1 MSFLDKIF
9 DSNQKQLRKLGP
21 FIEEISAKEEEISS
35 LTDSQIKDRISK
47 LKGDGRKISDDK
59 IPDFIDDNLVEVF
72 ALVREATK
80 RVANIR
86 HFDVQIMAGVALAQG
101 KLTEVATGEGKTLIA
116 TLPLTLYSLLD
127 RGAHIVTVN
136 DYLARR
142 DGEWC
147 GHIYN
152 FLGLSVGIIT
162 PSQAYRYA
170 SLETLEKEGKSKDL
184 LKSSLPN
191 VAKLNNMNGVFLV
204 ECSKKEAYAC
214 DITYGTNNDLGFDYL
229 RDNLVYS
236 KHDMVMRD
244 LFFCIVD
251 EADSVLIDEARTPL
265 IISDPVVGETQ
276 KYILFARLASTLSE
290 KDDYELDEKN
300 QAVTLTESGIDKV
313 ERFLKLDDI
322 WSDYSITY
330 HLENA
335 LKAKAFFKKD
345 DEYIIKDGKVVIV
358 DEFTGR
364 LMPDRRF
371 SEGLHQAIEAKEGV
385 EVLQES
391 KTLATITFQNFFRLY
406 KYLSGMTG
414 TALTEAE
421 EFFKIYKLDVIVIP
435 TNKPNIRID
444 SPDRVYRNKKAKFNA
459 VIEEIETLHSKGVPI
474 LVGTTS
480 VEASEELS
488 LMLKAK
494 GISHSVLN
502 AKYYD
507 KEAQIISH
515 AGEKSQVTIATNMAG
530 RGTDIVLGEGVKELG
545 GLHVIGTQRH
555 ESRRIDNQLRGR
567 SGRQGDPGYTR
578 FYVSLDDD
586 LMRIFGGES
595 VARILG
601 GIGISEDIP
610 IESRLITKQI
620 ESAQKKVEGHN
631 FDIRKTLVD
640 YDDIMN
646 KHREV
651 IYSRRRKFL
660 NMMSE
665 AKSDYKSFVMDR
677 IENQIQGIMSS
688 HTDVSFDESMLN
700 IIITEFF
707 SIVPK
712 NLVEALLENSS
723 SNLDEWKLLILKS
736 DKPYEKL
743 HENLLLLAEE
753 AFEYQRDVFGDE
765 VYRKIVND
773 VYLQVMSFLWTDHID
788 AMNYLQQSIRLQG
801 YAQVDPLTAYKS
813 EAFNMFDRLIASI
826 DFDFTRRVFYVQKID
841 IPNTQ
846 VAAGA
851 LPGQDINTPP
861 RKVGRNDPCF
871 CGSGKKYK
879 NCHGK
884 K

>member
-665 AKSDYKSFVMDR
+665 AKSDY
-677 IENQIQGIMSS
+677 
-688 HTDVSFDESMLN
+688 
-700 IIITEFF
+700 
-707 SIVPK
+707 
-712 NLVEALLENSS
+712 
-723 SNLDEWKLLILKS
+723 
-736 DKPYEKL
+736 
-743 HENLLLLAEE
+743 
-753 AFEYQRDVFGDE
+753 
-765 VYRKIVND
+765 
-773 VYLQVMSFLWTDHID
+773 
-788 AMNYLQQSIRLQG
+788 
-801 YAQVDPLTAYKS
+801 
-813 EAFNMFDRLIASI
+813 
-826 DFDFTRRVFYVQKID
+826 
-841 IPNTQ
+841 
-846 VAAGA
+846 
-851 LPGQDINTPP
+851 
-861 RKVGRNDPCF
+861 
-871 CGSGKKYK
+871 
-879 NCHGK
+879 NCP
-884 K
+884 

>member
-9 DSNQKQLRKLGP
+9 DSNQKQLRKLEP
-21 FIEEISAKEEEISS
+21 FVKEISAKEAEISS
-35 LTDSQIKDRISK
+35 LKDSQIKDRISK
-47 LKGDGRKISDDK
+47 LKDDGRKISDDK
-59 IPDFIDDNLVEVF
+59 ISDFIDDNLVEVF

-80 RVANIR
+80 RVANMR

-170 SLETLEKEGKSKDL
+170 SLETIEKEGKSKEL

-236 KHDMVMRD
+236 KSDMVMRD

-335 LKAKAFFKKD
+335 LKARAFFKKD
-345 DEYIIKDGKVVIV
+345 DEYIVKDGKVVIV

-459 VIEEIETLHSKGVPI
+459 VIEEIETLHSKEVPI

-494 GISHSVLN
+494 GISHNVLN

-507 KEAQIISH
+507 KEAQIVSH

-530 RGTDIVLGEGVKELG
+530 RGTDIVLGEGIKELG

-651 IYSRRRKFL
+651 IYARRRKFL

-665 AKSDYKSFVMDR
+665 VNSDYKSFVMDR
-677 IENQIQGIMSS
+677 IENQIQGMMSP
-688 HTDVSFDESMLN
+688 HADVSFDESILN

-712 NLVEALLENSS
+712 NLVEALLESSS

-736 DKPYEKL
+736 GKSYEKI
-743 HENLLLLAEE
+743 HENLILLARE
-753 AFEYQRDVFGDE
+753 AFEYQNEVFGDE

-826 DFDFTRRVFYVQKID
+826 DFDFARRVFYVQKID

-846 VAAGA
+846 VLEGP
-851 LPGQDINTPP
+851 LPSQDINTPP

>member
-9 DSNQKQLRKLGP
+9 DSNQKQLRKLEP
-21 FIEEISAKEEEISS
+21 FVKEISAKETEISS
-35 LTDSQIKDRISK
+35 LKDSQIKDRISK
-47 LKGDGRKISDDK
+47 LKDDGRKISDDK
-59 IPDFIDDNLVEVF
+59 ISDFIDDNLVEVF

-80 RVANIR
+80 RVANMR

-170 SLETLEKEGKSKDL
+170 SLETIEKEGKSKEL

-236 KHDMVMRD
+236 KSDMVMRD

-335 LKAKAFFKKD
+335 LKARAFFKKD
-345 DEYIIKDGKVVIV
+345 DEYIVKDGKVVIV

-459 VIEEIETLHSKGVPI
+459 VIEEIETLHSKEVPI

-494 GISHSVLN
+494 GISHNVLN

-507 KEAQIISH
+507 KEAQIVSH

-530 RGTDIVLGEGVKELG
+530 RGTDIVLGEGIKELG

-651 IYSRRRKFL
+651 IYARRRKFL

-665 AKSDYKSFVMDR
+665 VNSDYKSFVMDR
-677 IENQIQGIMSS
+677 IENQIQGMMSP
-688 HTDVSFDESMLN
+688 HADVSFDESILN

-712 NLVEALLENSS
+712 NLVEALLESSS

-736 DKPYEKL
+736 GKSYEKI
-743 HENLLLLAEE
+743 HENLILLARE
-753 AFEYQRDVFGDE
+753 AFEYQDEVFGDE

-826 DFDFTRRVFYVQKID
+826 DFDFARRVFYVQKID

-846 VAAGA
+846 VLEGP
-851 LPGQDINTPP
+851 LPSQDINTPP

>member
-9 DSNQKQLRKLGP
+9 DSNQKQLRKLEP
-21 FIEEISAKEEEISS
+21 FLKEISAKESDISS
-35 LTDSQIKDRISK
+35 LKDSQIKDRVSQ
-47 LKGDGRKISDDK
+47 LKEDGRKVPDDK
-59 IPDFIDDNLVEVF
+59 VSEFIDNNLVEVF

-80 RVANIR
+80 RVANMR

-101 KLTEVATGEGKTLIA
+101 KLTEVSTGEGKTLIA

-162 PSQAYRYA
+162 PTQAYRYE
-170 SLETLEKEGKSKDL
+170 SLETLEKKGKSKEL

-191 VAKLNNMNGVFLV
+191 VVKLNNMNGVFLV
-204 ECSKKEAYAC
+204 ECSKKDAYAC

-236 KHDMVMRD
+236 KPDMVMRD

-265 IISDPVVGETQ
+265 IISDPVVGENQ

-335 LKAKAFFKKD
+335 LKARAFFKKD
-345 DEYIIKDGKVVIV
+345 DEYILKDGKVVIV

-444 SPDRVYRNKKAKFNA
+444 SPDRVYRNRKAKFNA
-459 VIEEIETLHSKGVPI
+459 VIEEIEDLHSKGVPI

-488 LMLKAK
+488 LMLKSK
-494 GISHSVLN
+494 GISHNVLN

-507 KEAQIISH
+507 KEAHIISH

-530 RGTDIVLGEGVKELG
+530 RGTDIVLGDGVKDLG

-610 IESRLITKQI
+610 IESRLITRQI

-640 YDDIMN
+640 YDDVMN

-651 IYSRRRKFL
+651 IYARRRKFL
-660 NMMSE
+660 NMMSDT
-665 AKSDYKSFVMDR
+665 KSDYKSFVMER
-677 IENQIQGIMSS
+677 IENQIQGIMNS
-688 HTDVSFDESMLN
+688 HVDVSFDESILN
-700 IIITEFF
+700 TIITEFF
-707 SIVPK
+707 AVVPK
-712 NLVEALLENSS
+712 NLVEALLVNSS

-736 DKPYEKL
+736 DKQYEKL
-743 HENLLLLAEE
+743 HDNLVLLAEE
-753 AFEYQRDVFGDE
+753 AFEYQEEIFGDD

-773 VYLQVMSFLWTDHID
+773 VYLQVISFLWTDHID

-813 EAFNMFDRLIASI
+813 EAFNMFDRLINSI
-826 DFDFTRRVFYVQKID
+826 DFDFSRRVFYVQKVD
-841 IPNTQ
+841 VPNTQ
-846 VAAGA
+846 IVEGPSSNQIKSQPHK
-851 LPGQDINTPP
+851 L
-861 RKVGRNDPCF
+861 GRNDPCF

>member
-494 GISHSVLN
+494 GISHNVLN